1 MDFIKMIMELP
12 GEKRS
17 QDVVEHTEWNNLWRL
32 IVTQGNHSENYLE
45 QLYDYLFN
53 KEGWVHKV
61 QAELDGVQP
70 YLEGVMTQP
79 VGKAPD
85 GSLWTYPSTE
95 SGTVPWGNVMGD
107 ITKQQD
113 LIQKFATK
121 ADVEHSHDI
130 NTLTFNE
137 GDIDGSWIVDD
148 SIGETAYG
156 SQSVPTR
163 AIKDLSVTSEKL
175 NNGAVTTAKIASSAV
190 INDSIANGAVSGV
203 KIADGTVTRP
213 KLAQDALY
221 SPITKPTTTTYNV
234 VASDL
239 GKTIID
245 AYSTRNN
252 NLTWGLSKSLLD
264 SSPIGTEIA
273 FARTYNTQSIT
284 LNITGARIINADSGQ
299 VGGASQ
305 TVSFSLPERGS
316 MCALKKLENDSTYG
330 SFWILT
336 GNVEVVS

>member
-17 QDVVEHTEWNNLWRL
+17 QEVIEHTEWNDLWRL

-113 LIQKFATK
+113 LIQKFDAK
-121 ADVEHSHDI
+121 SDVGHGHDI
-130 NTLTFNE
+130 STLTFTE
-137 GDIDGSWIVDD
+137 GDIDGSWINY
-148 SIGETAYG
+148 S
-156 SQSVPTR
+156 SQSIPTS
-163 AIKDLSVTSEKL
+163 ALENLSVTTEKL

-190 INDSIANGAVSGV
+190 INDSIANGSVSGS
-203 KIADGTVTRP
+203 KITDGAITRV

-221 SPITKPTTTTYNV
+221 SPMITIGFNRNV
-234 VASDL
+234 LASDL
-239 GKTIID
+239 GVTIIPQ
-245 AYSTRNN
+245 YS
-252 NLTWGLSKSLLD
+252 
-264 SSPIGTEIA
+264 SSATE
-273 FARTYNTQSIT
+273 FTLT
-284 LNITGARIINADSGQ
+284 LNQAISTALPTGFEFATVYATTQNKLKIATSGIRVLIAGEGQ
-299 VGGASQ
+299 VADANHAKTFTIPEIGGMVA
-305 TVSFSLPERGS
+305 F
-316 MCALKKLENDSTYG
+316 KKISTG
-330 SFWILT
+330 TTAGDLWVAT

>member
-1 MDFIKMIMELP
+1 MDFTKMIMELP

-17 QDVVEHTEWNNLWRL
+17 QDVIEHTEWNSLWKL

-121 ADVEHSHDI
+121 ADVEHRHDI

-137 GDIDGSWIVDD
+137 GDIDGSWLADG
-148 SIGETAYG
+148 SIDEVAYG
-156 SQSVPTR
+156 PKSIPTS
-163 AIKDLSVTSEKL
+163 ALKDLSVTSEKL
-175 NNGAVTTAKIASSAV
+175 NNGAVTSAKIASSAV
-190 INDSIANGAVSGV
+190 INDSIANGSVSGV
-203 KIADGTVTRP
+203 KIADGTVTRT
-213 KLAQDALY
+213 KLASDVKVLSFTNKIVTTSTWVSDTTYTDFPYRAAVACEGVTAKHYAEVTFAPADAL
-221 SPITKPTTTTYNV
+221 N
-234 VASDL
+234 
-239 GKTIID
+239 
-245 AYSTRNN
+245 
-252 NLTWGLSKSLLD
+252 
-264 SSPIGTEIA
+264 
-273 FARTYNTQSIT
+273 
-284 LNITGARIINADSGQ
+284 
-299 VGGASQ
+299 
-305 TVSFSLPERGS
+305 
-316 MCALKKLENDSTYG
+316 G
-330 SFWILT
+330 SFAPVAVSYDGGVYLYANEMPSAALT
-336 GNVEVVS
+336 IPTIVCTPVE

>member
-17 QDVVEHTEWNNLWRL
+17 QDVVEHTEWNSLWKL

-45 QLYDYLFN
+45 QLYDYFFN

-95 SGTVPWGNVMGD
+95 SGTVPWGNIMGD

-113 LIQKFATK
+113 LIQKFDAK
-121 ADVEHSHDI
+121 SDVGHGHDI
-130 NTLTFNE
+130 STLTFTE
-137 GDIDGSWIVDD
+137 GDIDGSWINY
-148 SIGETAYG
+148 S
-156 SQSVPTR
+156 SQSIPTS
-163 AIKDLSVTSEKL
+163 ALENLSVTTEKL

-190 INDSIANGAVSGV
+190 INDSIANGSVSGA
-203 KIADGTVTRP
+203 KITDGAITRV

-221 SPITKPTTTTYNV
+221 SPMITIGFNRNV
-234 VASDL
+234 LASDL
-239 GKTIID
+239 GVTIIPQ
-245 AYSTRNN
+245 YS
-252 NLTWGLSKSLLD
+252 
-264 SSPIGTEIA
+264 SSATE
-273 FARTYNTQSIT
+273 FTLT
-284 LNITGARIINADSGQ
+284 LNQAISTALPTGFEFATVYATTQNKLKIATSGIRVLIAGEGQ
-299 VGGASQ
+299 VADANHAKTFTIPEIGGMVA
-305 TVSFSLPERGS
+305 F
-316 MCALKKLENDSTYG
+316 KKISTG
-330 SFWILT
+330 TTAGDLWVAT

>member
-1 MDFIKMIMELP
+1 MDFTKMIMELP

-17 QDVVEHTEWNNLWRL
+17 QDVVEHTEWNSLWKL

-45 QLYDYLFN
+45 QLYDYFFN

-61 QAELDGVQP
+61 QAALDGVQP

-113 LIQKFATK
+113 LIQKFNTK
-121 ADVEHSHDI
+121 SDVGHGHDI

-137 GDIDGSWIVDD
+137 GDIDGAWLADD

-156 SQSVPTR
+156 PKSIPTS
-163 AIKDLSVTSEKL
+163 ALKDLSVTSEKL
-175 NNGAVTTAKIASSAV
+175 NNGAVTTAKIASGAV
-190 INDSIANGAVSGV
+190 INDSIANGSVSGV
-203 KIADGTVTRP
+203 KIADSTVTRV

-221 SPITKPTTTTYNV
+221 SPVLATTLSSFNLSV
-234 VASDL
+234 NEL
-239 GKTIID
+239 GKTLTLASDTYTIF
-245 AYSTRNN
+245 
-252 NLTWGLSKSLLD
+252 NLSQSESKNM
-264 SSPIGTEIA
+264 PTGTEIA
-273 FARTYNTQSIT
+273 FCWILGQGVEIQTWDGIRLAIPGEDNLLRNPKF
-284 LNITGARIINADSGQ
+284 RISNMY
-299 VGGASQ
+299 
-305 TVSFSLPERGS
+305 S
-316 MCALKKLENDSTYG
+316 MIALKKIWHDEINGDL
-330 SFWILT
+330 WLVT
-336 GNVEVVS
+336 GDVEVV

>member
-17 QDVVEHTEWNNLWRL
+17 QEVIEHTEWNDLWRL

-113 LIQKFATK
+113 LIQKFDAK
-121 ADVEHSHDI
+121 SDVGHGHDI
-130 NTLTFNE
+130 STLTFNE
-137 GDIDGSWIVDD
+137 GDIDSSWI
-148 SIGETAYG
+148 SYS
-156 SQSVPTR
+156 SQSVPTS
-163 AIKDLSVTSEKL
+163 ALENLSITTEKL

-190 INDSIANGAVSGV
+190 INDSIANGSVSGV
-203 KIADGTVTRP
+203 KIADGAITRV

-221 SPITKPTTTTYNV
+221 SP
-234 VASDL
+234 VALETASLTLSAGHVGQTLVANSSSSDF
-239 GKTIID
+239 I
-245 AYSTRNN
+245 
-252 NLTWGLSKSLLD
+252 
-264 SSPIGTEIA
+264 
-273 FARTYNTQSIT
+273 F
-284 LNITGARIINADSGQ
+284 
-299 VGGASQ
+299 
-305 TVSFSLPERGS
+305 TVPNSASLPVGYEVAILNYLSSSTKITFASGVNTVVYGETTAVTAKS
-316 MCALKKLENDSTYG
+316 FILETYAMVALKKLTNDT
-330 SFWILT
+330 WLLT
-336 GNVEVVS
+336 GPAEVV

>member
-12 GEKRS
+12 DERRS
-17 QDVVEHTEWNNLWRL
+17 QDVIEHTEWNNLWKL

-121 ADVEHSHDI
+121 ADVEHRHGI
-130 NTLTFNE
+130 NSLIFNA
-137 GDIDGSWIVDD
+137 GDIDGSWIADG
-148 SIGETAYG
+148 SIGEAAYG
-156 SQSVPTR
+156 SKSIPTS
-163 AIKDLSVTSEKL
+163 ALKDLLVTSEKL

-190 INDSIANGAVSGV
+190 INDSIANGSVSGV
-203 KIADGTVTRP
+203 KIADGAVTRA
-213 KLAQDALY
+213 KLASDALCSPGKDVRAVTSGSTYALNSSDVGLTLWY
-221 SPITKPTTTTYNV
+221 SGGPTNDFLFTISRENS
-234 VASDL
+234 ASM
-239 GKTIID
+239 IQQ
-245 AYSTRNN
+245 S
-252 NLTWGLSKSLLD
+252 
-264 SSPIGTEIA
+264 EIA
-273 FARTYNTQSIT
+273 IFRIDPGRIKLQFGSNMLVGIQGMPDWIQAPT
-284 LNITGARIINADSGQ
+284 LEIA
-299 VGGASQ
+299 
-305 TVSFSLPERGS
+305 ERFG
-316 MCALKKLENDSTYG
+316 MIALKYIANLGDIDL
-330 SFWILT
+330 WLVT

>member
-17 QDVVEHTEWNNLWRL
+17 QDVIEHTEWNNLWRL

-113 LIQKFATK
+113 LIQKFNAK
-121 ADVEHSHDI
+121 SDVEHRHDI

-137 GDIDGSWIVDD
+137 GDIDGAWLADG
-148 SIGETAYG
+148 SIDEVAYG
-156 SQSVPTR
+156 PKSIPTS
-163 AIKDLSVTSEKL
+163 ALKDLSVTSEKL

-190 INDSIANGAVSGV
+190 INDSIANGSVSGV
-203 KIADGTVTRP
+203 KIADGAVTRA
-213 KLAQDALY
+213 KLASDVKVLPFTNKTVAVSDWASDTTYTDFPYRAAVACEGVTAKYYAAVVFSPTDALEGIFCPVVESY
-221 SPITKPTTTTYNV
+221 DGGVYLYANEIPSAAVTIPTIVCT
-234 VASDL
+234 
-239 GKTIID
+239 
-245 AYSTRNN
+245 
-252 NLTWGLSKSLLD
+252 
-264 SSPIGTEIA
+264 P
-273 FARTYNTQSIT
+273 
-284 LNITGARIINADSGQ
+284 
-299 VGGASQ
+299 
-305 TVSFSLPERGS
+305 
-316 MCALKKLENDSTYG
+316 
-330 SFWILT
+330 
-336 GNVEVVS
+336 VE

>member
-12 GEKRS
+12 SEKRS

-70 YLEGVMTQP
+70 YVEGAMTQP

-156 SQSVPTR
+156 PKSVPTS
-163 AIKDLSVTSEKL
+163 ALKDLSVTSEKL
-175 NNGAVTTAKIASSAV
+175 NNGAVTSAKLASSAV
-190 INDSIANGAVSGV
+190 INDSIANGSVSGV
-203 KIADGTVTRP
+203 KIANGAITRA
-213 KLAQDALY
+213 KLASDVKVLAF
-221 SPITKPTTTTYNV
+221 TNKT
-234 VASDL
+234 VATSAWVSDTSYTDFPYRAAVSCE
-239 GKTIID
+239 GVTAKHY
-245 AYSTRNN
+245 A
-252 NLTWGLSKSLLD
+252 
-264 SSPIGTEIA
+264 EVA
-273 FARTYNTQSIT
+273 FAP
-284 LNITGARIINADSGQ
+284 ADAMS
-299 VGGASQ
+299 
-305 TVSFSLPERGS
+305 
-316 MCALKKLENDSTYG
+316 G
-330 SFWILT
+330 SFAPVAESYDGGVYLYANEMPSAAVTIPT
-336 GNVEVVS
+336 IVCTPVE

>member
-17 QDVVEHTEWNNLWRL
+17 QEVIEHTEWNDLWRL

-95 SGTVPWGNVMGD
+95 SGTVPWGNIMGD

-113 LIQKFATK
+113 LIQKFDAK
-121 ADVEHSHDI
+121 SDVGHGHDI
-130 NTLTFNE
+130 STLTFTE
-137 GDIDGSWIVDD
+137 GDIDGSWINY
-148 SIGETAYG
+148 S
-156 SQSVPTR
+156 SQSIPTS
-163 AIKDLSVTSEKL
+163 ALENLSVTTEKL

-190 INDSIANGAVSGV
+190 INDSIANGSVSGA
-203 KIADGTVTRP
+203 KITDGAITRV

-221 SPITKPTTTTYNV
+221 SPMITIGFNRNV
-234 VASDL
+234 LASDL
-239 GKTIID
+239 GVTIIPQ
-245 AYSTRNN
+245 YS
-252 NLTWGLSKSLLD
+252 
-264 SSPIGTEIA
+264 SSATE
-273 FARTYNTQSIT
+273 FTLT
-284 LNITGARIINADSGQ
+284 LNQAISTALPTGFEFATVYATTQNKLKIATSGIRVLIAGEGQ
-299 VGGASQ
+299 VADANHAKTFTIPEIGGMVA
-305 TVSFSLPERGS
+305 F
-316 MCALKKLENDSTYG
+316 KKISTG
-330 SFWILT
+330 TTAGDLWVAT

>member
-113 LIQKFATK
+113 LIQKFA
-121 ADVEHSHDI
+121 
-130 NTLTFNE
+130 
-137 GDIDGSWIVDD
+137 
-148 SIGETAYG
+148 
-156 SQSVPTR
+156 
-163 AIKDLSVTSEKL
+163 
-175 NNGAVTTAKIASSAV
+175 
-190 INDSIANGAVSGV
+190 
-203 KIADGTVTRP
+203 
-213 KLAQDALY
+213 
-221 SPITKPTTTTYNV
+221 
-234 VASDL
+234 
-239 GKTIID
+239 
-245 AYSTRNN
+245 
-252 NLTWGLSKSLLD
+252 
-264 SSPIGTEIA
+264 
-273 FARTYNTQSIT
+273 
-284 LNITGARIINADSGQ
+284 
-299 VGGASQ
+299 
-305 TVSFSLPERGS
+305 
-316 MCALKKLENDSTYG
+316 M
-330 SFWILT
+330 
-336 GNVEVVS
+336 

>member
-17 QDVVEHTEWNNLWRL
+17 QDVVEHTEWNSLWKL

-45 QLYDYLFN
+45 QLYDYFFN
-53 KEGWVHKV
+53 KEEGWVHKV

-70 YLEGVMTQP
+70 YVEGAMTQP

-113 LIQKFATK
+113 LINKFATK
-121 ADVEHSHDI
+121 ADVEHRHSI

-137 GDIDGSWIVDD
+137 GDIDSSWINY
-148 SIGETAYG
+148 SP
-156 SQSVPTR
+156 QSVPTS
-163 AIKDLSVTSEKL
+163 ALENLSVTTEKL

-190 INDSIANGAVSGV
+190 INDSIANGSVSGA
-203 KIADGTVTRP
+203 KIVDGAVTRA

-221 SPITKPTTTTYNV
+221 SPIRMVQSDSNV
-234 VASDL
+234 VSSDVGATIRTGGSASAI
-239 GKTIID
+239 TV
-245 AYSTRNN
+245 T
-252 NLTWGLSKSLLD
+252 LTQAVSHAM
-264 SSPIGTEIA
+264 PIGVEIA
-273 FARTYNTQSIT
+273 FLPWVAATMKIAFNGVKVGVLDQAQPYTSPTFT
-284 LNITGARIINADSGQ
+284 LKHKGMVAIKKILSDSG
-299 VGGASQ
+299 GDYWLLSG
-305 TVSFSLPERGS
+305 
-316 MCALKKLENDSTYG
+316 
-330 SFWILT
+330 LT
-336 GNVEVVS
+336 EGVIT

>member
-17 QDVVEHTEWNNLWRL
+17 QEVVEHTEWNDLWRL

-113 LIQKFATK
+113 LIQKFNAK
-121 ADVEHSHDI
+121 SDVGHGHDI
-130 NTLTFNE
+130 STLTFNE
-137 GDIDGSWIVDD
+137 GDIDSSWIRY
-148 SIGETAYG
+148 S
-156 SQSVPTR
+156 SQSVPTS
-163 AIKDLSVTSEKL
+163 ALENLSVTTEKL

-190 INDSIANGAVSGV
+190 INDSIANGSVSGV
-203 KIADGTVTRP
+203 KIADGAITRV

-221 SPITKPTTTTYNV
+221 SPTVSKDASYSI

-239 GKTIID
+239 GKTIIISSSSD
-245 AYSTRNN
+245 ITVTFDSAVASTMP
-252 NLTWGLSKSLLD
+252 TGA
-264 SSPIGTEIA
+264 EIA
-273 FARTYNTQSIT
+273 FLRYGSGAAKIAF
-284 LNITGARIINADSGQ
+284 TGTGPYVSHAGDGQ
-299 VGGASQ
+299 IRDVTDTTTTTIQ
-305 TVSFSLPERGS
+305 IPERYDTI
-316 MCALKKLENDSTYG
+316 ALKKVYSNS
-330 SFWILT
+330 WVIT
-336 GNVEVVS
+336 GNVEVV

>member
-32 IVTQGNHSENYLE
+32 IVTQGNHSESYLE

-95 SGTVPWGNVMGD
+95 SGTVPWGNIMGD

-121 ADVEHSHDI
+121 ADTEHRHDI

-137 GDIDGSWIVDD
+137 GNIDGAWI
-148 SIGETAYG
+148 SAGTIGESAYG
-156 SQSVPTR
+156 AQSIPTS
-163 AIKDLSVTSEKL
+163 ALKDLSVTSEKL

-190 INDSIANGAVSGV
+190 INDSIANGSVSGV
-203 KIADGTVTRP
+203 KIADGAVTRA

-221 SPITKPTTTTYNV
+221 SPIFTITSRDQGIGAWLGGGTLI
-234 VASDL
+234 SDTSLDGSAVSVWL
-239 GKTIID
+239 GKIQSVD
-245 AYSTRNN
+245 M
-252 NLTWGLSKSLLD
+252 
-264 SSPIGTEIA
+264 PIGVEIA
-273 FARTYNTQSIT
+273 LLWIGGDSIT
-284 LNITGARIINADSGQ
+284 IYFQEGVSAVVSGKGILLNPTLQISNKYDMI
-299 VGGASQ
+299 
-305 TVSFSLPERGS
+305 
-316 MCALKKLENDSTYG
+316 ALKKIVSSGTGDGDVWLV
-330 SFWILT
+330 T

>member
-17 QDVVEHTEWNNLWRL
+17 QDVVEHTEWNSLWKL

-45 QLYDYLFN
+45 QLYNYFFN
-53 KEGWVHKV
+53 KEEGWVNKV

-113 LIQKFATK
+113 LIQKFNAK
-121 ADVEHSHDI
+121 SDVGHGHDI
-130 NTLTFNE
+130 STLTFTE
-137 GDIDGSWIVDD
+137 GDIDGSWITDD

-156 SQSVPTR
+156 SQSIPTR
-163 AIKDLSVTSEKL
+163 AIKNLSVTSEKL
-175 NNGAVTTAKIASSAV
+175 SNGAVTTAKIASSAI
-190 INDSIANGAVSGV
+190 INDSIANGSVSGT
-203 KIADGTVTRP
+203 KIANNTITRE

-221 SPITKPTTTTYNV
+221 SPLKAIYASPNYAIAPSDISKTLFSDYSLNSSDDIVVTLSQSVSSNIPTG
-234 VASDL
+234 S
-239 GKTIID
+239 
-245 AYSTRNN
+245 
-252 NLTWGLSKSLLD
+252 
-264 SSPIGTEIA
+264 EIA
-273 FARTYNTQSIT
+273 LTYMAGNSFKIMSDGVRFALAGESNFFTTGIKIPDRHGMVAIKKFYVDNTNGD
-284 LNITGARIINADSGQ
+284 LWL
-299 VGGASQ
+299 V
-305 TVSFSLPERGS
+305 
-316 MCALKKLENDSTYG
+316 
-330 SFWILT
+330 T
-336 GNVEVVS
+336 GNVEVV